1 YCPLGYR
8 ECQNGKCFKPE
19 QSCNFVDDCGDYT
32 DENECGG
39 SCTFEKGWCGW
50 QNSLAENF
58 DWVLGVGSPQS
69 LRPPR
74 DHTLGNENGHF
85 LYLEAT
91 PVGLRGEEAHL
102 KSGLWQESSAACTMS
117 FWYFISTKATGSI
130 QILIKVRFQ
139 FVMPLSF
146 TKFPTGSTWPKGVY
160 HNSADLALGGLLP
173 SE

>member
-1 YCPLGYR
+1 ML
-8 ECQNGKCFKPE
+8 FWHAL
-19 QSCNFVDDCGDYT
+19 NFVL
-32 DENECGG
+32 
-39 SCTFEKGWCGW
+39 F
-50 QNSLAENF
+50 
-58 DWVLGVGSPQS
+58 P
-69 LRPPR
+69 
-74 DHTLGNENGHF
+74 GHF

-146 TKFPTGSTWPKGVY
+146 AKFPTGSTWPKGVY

-173 SE
+173 SKGDTVYGSDVLGHLVNWAQEPDLSSTSYNHHTTGCNTGCN

>member
-1 YCPLGYR
+1 MLFWHDL
-8 ECQNGKCFKPE
+8 NLILF
-19 QSCNFVDDCGDYT
+19 
-32 DENECGG
+32 
-39 SCTFEKGWCGW
+39 
-50 QNSLAENF
+50 L
-58 DWVLGVGSPQS
+58 
-69 LRPPR
+69 
-74 DHTLGNENGHF
+74 GHF

-146 TKFPTGSTWPKGVY
+146 LKFPTGSTWPKGVY
-160 HNSADLALGGLLP
+160 HNSADLALEGLLP
-173 SE
+173 SEGDAACGSAVLWNLVNWAQEPAWSSTSYNHHTTGCNRGYN

>member
-1 YCPLGYR
+1 ML
-8 ECQNGKCFKPE
+8 FWHAL
-19 QSCNFVDDCGDYT
+19 NFVL
-32 DENECGG
+32 
-39 SCTFEKGWCGW
+39 F
-50 QNSLAENF
+50 
-58 DWVLGVGSPQS
+58 P
-69 LRPPR
+69 
-74 DHTLGNENGHF
+74 GHF

-146 TKFPTGSTWPKGVY
+146 AKFPLGSTWSKGVY
-160 HNSADLALGGLLP
+160 HNSADLALRGLLP
-173 SE
+173 SKGDAVYGSDVLGNLVNWSQEPALSSTSYSHHTTGCNTGCN